1 MGIATKP
8 RAPRKYFPNGRK
20 EVWRYRLLK
29 VFDAA
34 RRSWPITRV
43 AYPFI
48 VHTMPVSKV
57 LHHFTSI
64 NTSFVV

>member
-8 RAPRKYFPNGRK
+8 PAPHNYFLNGRK

-34 RRSWPITRV
+34 QCSRPITCV

-48 VHTMPVSKV
+48 VQTKPISKV
-57 LHHFTSI
+57 PTPFYI
-64 NTSFVV
+64 FQ